1 MKIDKAK
8 RESTKKKKKKWEQI
22 MQNAQKKGRG
32 NNFSLEV
39 NTAIL
44 EPFWISE
51 LWELNILG
59 LWKRSENFLT
69 FVLQQGKRKNILPL
83 VLHECTSQLN
93 KSNCHWIY
101 QEEGLFYKGTLY
113 LFEVW

>member
-1 MKIDKAK
+1 M
-8 RESTKKKKKKWEQI
+8 RKKKK
-22 MQNAQKKGRG
+22 GG

-39 NTAIL
+39 NTIL

-83 VLHECTSQLN
+83 VLYECTSQLN
-93 KSNCHWIY
+93 KSNFHWIC
-101 QEEGLFYKGTLY
+101 QEEGLFNKQVRFTY
-113 LFEVW
+113 LKFDNIFKA